1 MADDT
6 GGEKSLPA
14 SGQKIQRAR
23 EEGNIAK
30 SQDLSAGIALAVAL
44 VALVFFGQASFD
56 TMLAASRYYLG
67 NAAELAQGQDNL
79 VRIAVEA
86 LWYVALASLPIALVL
101 VLSGVLINVAQVGFL
116 MTSKPLMPKFSR
128 INPLS
133 GFQRFFSL
141 RSTIELVK
149 SVSKLVLVLAVVWF
163 AIRDRVDEFVILQA
177 MTPTAILYA
186 VSGLVYSVW
195 WRIALVMVLL
205 GLLDYGYQRWQHLQ
219 DLRMT
224 QQEARQESK
233 EMEGD
238 PQIKRRVRQLQRQI
252 AMQRMMKDVPSADVI
267 ITNPIRFAVALRY
280 DMGNMDTPVVVAKG
294 ARKMAERIREI
305 ANENNVPIVQKPEL
319 ARALY
324 KSIEVGQ
331 GIPENLFRA
340 VAEVL
345 SFVYRIDRRRDK
357 IRERAAAWS
366 GGEAR

>member
-6 GGEKSLPA
+6 GGDKSLPA

-23 EEGNIAK
+23 EEGNVAR

-44 VALVFFGQASFD
+44 VALVMFGQLSFD
-56 TMLAASRYYLG
+56 TMLDAARYYLG
-67 NAAELAQGQDNL
+67 HADELTPDKTSL
-79 VRIAVEA
+79 VQLTAGA
-86 LWYVALASLPIALVL
+86 LWFVGMATMPVALVL
-101 VLSGVLINVAQVGFL
+101 LAAGLLINIAQVGFL
-116 MTSKPLMPKFSR
+116 MTTKPLVPKFSR

-133 GFQRFFSL
+133 GFQRFLSL
-141 RSTIELVK
+141 RSAIELVK
-149 SVSKLVLVLAVVWF
+149 SVMKLALVLLVVWM
-163 AIRDRVDEFVILQA
+163 AIRNRVDEFIVLQA
-177 MTPTAILYA
+177 MTPVAILYS
-186 VSGLVYSVW
+186 VTGLVYAVW

-205 GLLDYGYQRWQHLQ
+205 GVLDYGYQRWQHLE
-219 DLRMT
+219 DLKMT
-224 QQEARQESK
+224 QQEARQETK

-252 AMQRMMKDVPSADVI
+252 AMQRMMKDVPGADVI

-280 DMGNMDTPVVVAKG
+280 DMGNMETPVVVAKG
-294 ARKMAERIREI
+294 ARKMAERIRDI
-305 ANENNVPIVQKPEL
+305 ATEHDVPIVQKPEL

-357 IRERAAAWS
+357 IRERQAAWS
-366 GGEAR
+366 GGEGR

>member
-1 MADDT
+1 MAEDT

-30 SQDLSAGIALAVAL
+30 SQDLSAGVALAVAL
-44 VALVFFGQASFD
+44 LGLVFFGQMSFD
-56 TMLAASRYYLG
+56 TMLEASRHYLG
-67 NAAELAQGQDNL
+67 NAHLLARDHANTL
-79 VRIAVEA
+79 RLMVEA
-86 LWYVALASLPIALVL
+86 LGYVTLASLPIALLLMV
-101 VLSGVLINVAQVGFL
+101 SGVLINLAQVGFL
-116 MTSKPLMPKFSR
+116 MTSKPLIPKFSR

-133 GFQRFFSL
+133 GFKRFFSL
-141 RSTIELVK
+141 RSAVELVK
-149 SVSKLVLVLAVVWF
+149 SILKLVLVLFVVWL
-163 AIRDRVDEFVILQA
+163 AIRDRVDELLILQA

-195 WRIALVMVLL
+195 WRIALVMTLL
-205 GLLDYGYQRWQHLQ
+205 GAADYAYQRWQHLQ

-252 AMQRMMKDVPSADVI
+252 AMQRMMTDVPSADVI

-294 ARKMAERIREI
+294 TRKMAERIREI

-331 GIPENLFRA
+331 GIPENLFLA

-357 IRERAAAWS
+357 IRERQAAWS